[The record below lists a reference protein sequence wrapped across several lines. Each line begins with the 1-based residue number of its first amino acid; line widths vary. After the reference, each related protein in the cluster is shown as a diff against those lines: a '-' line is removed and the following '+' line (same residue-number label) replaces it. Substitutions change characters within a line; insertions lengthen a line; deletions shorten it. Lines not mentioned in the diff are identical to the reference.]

1 MSLLSARAKWLFLQP
16 PARLLWGCLGT
27 TMAAFGVYVYLGLQ
41 WFSGLAVVLQ
51 LAGIVL
57 TLWQLLEL
65 RKQLEVGGLPTL
77 YRAWWKKFPR
87 HQRLEV
93 SLHINDSLHLH
104 DATSSSV
111 RPGRGGTTEEQVAR
125 LWEFTMSLDKQ
136 ASDLSEALARHQR
149 ESRQA
154 LDDIHTKVDGQ
165 IGSLKRQVTEAVASS
180 PFAALF
186 GLWLVALSTG
196 MQLAL
201 VFTGSPP

>member
-1 MSLLSARAKWLFLQP
+1 MSLLSARAKWLFLP
-16 PARLLWGCLGT
+16 PPVRLVWGCLGT
-27 TMAAFGVYVYLGLQ
+27 TLAALCVYVYMGLQ

-77 YRAWWKKFPR
+77 YRAWWKRFPR

-93 SLHINDSLHLH
+93 SLHVNESLHMH
-104 DATSSSV
+104 DSTSASV

-125 LWEFTMSLDKQ
+125 LWEFVESLDKQ
-136 ASDLSEALARHQR
+136 ASAQSEALARHQR

-154 LDDIHTKVDGQ
+154 LDEIHIKMDGQ

-201 VFTGSPP
+201 VFIASPQ